1 MNPSDH
7 SMQAISWSCMK
18 CKSLHNFATTKK
30 MILNEI
36 SMRLKVLVMISVVT
50 IILMT
55 WAWTNNTFQLNM
67 AGFKN
72 RLIHERTMEITTINN
87 IDSLKQK
94 TLQLIDQ
101 LEKQKVER
109 RDCCR
114 HSKPAVHNNNND
126 HNLGDA
132 FYR

>member
-1 MNPSDH
+1 
-7 SMQAISWSCMK
+7 MK